1 MLIYVE
7 PPVNR
12 DLWVAD
18 VHLTLWLCVLSVWC
32 AVWGWTKEPVRW
44 ASVFFAVLDVVT
56 TAEMDHTYMDMA
68 RTAVSVRAMMFA
80 ALTVACI

>member
-18 VHLTLWLCVLSVWC
+18 VHLTLWLNVLTVWA
-32 AVWGWTKEPVRW
+32 AVWGRAEVRW
-44 ASVFFAVLDVVT
+44 AAVFFAVLDVVM

-80 ALTVACI
+80 ALTALYI

>member
-18 VHLTLWLCVLSVWC
+18 VHLTLWLNVLTVWA
-32 AVWGWTKEPVRW
+32 AVWGRAKVQW
-44 ASVFFAVLDVVT
+44 AAVFFSVLDVVM

-68 RTAVSVRAMMFA
+68 RTAVTTRAIMFA
-80 ALTVACI
+80 ALTALYI